1 MQMKS
6 TVICTGIKESKGTF
20 EGKDFSSTTYHLV
33 VDVAGN
39 SAGRSI
45 GSVSRPFKCGDASE
59 FQKWAHLE
67 KSWPVAGLP
76 CDCVFDIVAGAG
88 NDSKLTLLEIKPS
101 ATAKAV

>member
-1 MQMKS
+1 MQMNSKAIL
-6 TVICTGIKESKGTF
+6 VGIKESKGNF
-20 EGKDFSSTTYHLV
+20 EGKDFSSTTYHLI

-39 SAGRSI
+39 TAGRSI

-67 KSWPVAGLP
+67 KSWPVAGLL

-88 NDSKLTLLEIKPS
+88 NDSKLTLLEIKP
-101 ATAKAV
+101 APQAKAV